1 MKKALRIL
9 ILLAVLAAAGY
20 GLYLWQFKPQELLS
34 DLYQTV
40 SAERGDLTATIG
52 ATGVVRSNQSAV
64 LPWQTTGTVDNVYV
78 AEGEQV
84 EANSLL
90 ADLRQTSLPQAI
102 ILAEVELN
110 TARKALEDM
119 QTSAETARIA
129 AKQSIATYAQAVKA
143 AQYQLDNFI
152 VPTEYAGLDAM
163 EALQLTEGRLD
174 QARAAFEP
182 VKFNSSNDPT
192 RERLK
197 DDLDRAQADYNTAV
211 RRLDL
216 EYRLDVARANL
227 EKAEQDYAKW
237 EKGPDPADV
246 ANANAR
252 IAAAQATMNLAGI
265 TAPFTG
271 SITRV
276 LAKVGDQASLGKMA
290 FQIDDLTRLL
300 VDVSVSEVD
309 INRVRVGQEVSL
321 SFDAILDK
329 LYEGEVV
336 EVSRVGSSTQGIV
349 DFIVTVELSDP
360 DEQVKPGMTAAVNMV
375 VNQLQDVL
383 QVPNRAVRLVDG
395 NRVVYILKDD
405 QLIPVE
411 IELGA
416 SSDLMSEV
424 LSGELQLGDLIVLN
438 PPVVFELNGP
448 PPFVQ
453 QR

>member
-1 MKKALRIL
+1 MKKVLRIL
-9 ILLAVLAAAGY
+9 IVLAVLAAAGY
-20 GLYLWQFKPQELLS
+20 GLYLWQFKPQESLS
-34 DLYQTV
+34 DLYQIV

-78 AEGEQV
+78 AEGQQV
-84 EANSLL
+84 EADSLL

-110 TARKALEDM
+110 SARKALEDM
-119 QTSAETARIA
+119 QTSADSARIA

-152 VPTEYAGLDAM
+152 IPTEYAGLDAM
-163 EALQLTEGRLD
+163 DALQLTEGRLD
-174 QARAAFEP
+174 LARAAFEP
-182 VKFNSSNDPT
+182 VKFNSSSDPT

-197 DDLDRAQADYNTAV
+197 EELDRAQADYNTAV

-216 EYRLDVARANL
+216 EYRLDVASANL
-227 EKAEQDYAKW
+227 DKAEQDYAKW

-271 SITRV
+271 RITRV
-276 LAKVGDQASLGKMA
+276 QTKIGDQASLGKMA

-329 LYEGEVV
+329 LYKGEVV

-360 DEQVKPGMTAAVNMV
+360 DEQVKPGMTAAVNVV

-383 QVPNRAVRLVDG
+383 LVPNRAVRLVDG
-395 NRVVYILKDD
+395 SRVVYILKDD
-405 QLIPVE
+405 QLVPVE

-438 PPVVFELNGP
+438 PPVVFESNGP

>member
-20 GLYLWQFKPQELLS
+20 GLYLWQFKPQESLS

-78 AEGEQV
+78 DEGEQV
-84 EANSLL
+84 EADSLL

-119 QTSAETARIA
+119 QTNAETARIA

-143 AQYQLDNFI
+143 AQYQLDNFT

-163 EALQLTEGRLD
+163 AALQLTEGRLD

-197 DDLDRAQADYNTAV
+197 DELDRAQADYNTAV

-227 EKAEQDYAKW
+227 DKAEQDYARW

-276 LAKVGDQASLGKMA
+276 LAKIGDQASLGKMA

-336 EVSRVGSSTQGIV
+336 EVSGVGSSTQGIV

-375 VNQLQDVL
+375 VNQLQDIL

-405 QLIPVE
+405 QLVPVE

-438 PPVVFELNGP
+438 PPVVFESNGP

>member
-1 MKKALRIL
+1 
-9 ILLAVLAAAGY
+9 
-20 GLYLWQFKPQELLS
+20 
-34 DLYQTV
+34 
-40 SAERGDLTATIG
+40 
-52 ATGVVRSNQSAV
+52 
-64 LPWQTTGTVDNVYV
+64 
-78 AEGEQV
+78 
-84 EANSLL
+84 
-90 ADLRQTSLPQAI
+90 
-102 ILAEVELN
+102 
-110 TARKALEDM
+110 
-119 QTSAETARIA
+119 
-129 AKQSIATYAQAVKA
+129 
-143 AQYQLDNFI
+143 
-152 VPTEYAGLDAM
+152 
-163 EALQLTEGRLD
+163 
-174 QARAAFEP
+174 
-182 VKFNSSNDPT
+182 
-192 RERLK
+192 
-197 DDLDRAQADYNTAV
+197 
-211 RRLDL
+211 
-216 EYRLDVARANL
+216 
-227 EKAEQDYAKW
+227 
-237 EKGPDPADV
+237 
-246 ANANAR
+246 
-252 IAAAQATMNLAGI
+252 
-265 TAPFTG
+265 
-271 SITRV
+271 
-276 LAKVGDQASLGKMA
+276 MA

-329 LYEGEVV
+329 LYKGKVV

-405 QLIPVE
+405 QLVPVE

-438 PPVVFELNGP
+438 PPVVFESNGP

>member
-9 ILLAVLAAAGY
+9 IVLVVLAAAGY
-20 GLYLWQFKPQELLS
+20 GLYLWQFKPQESLS

-84 EANSLL
+84 EADSLL

-110 TARKALEDM
+110 SARKALDDM
-119 QTSAETARIA
+119 ETSAETARIA

-143 AQYQLDNFI
+143 AQYQLDNFT
-152 VPTEYAGLDAM
+152 VPTEYTGLDAM
-163 EALQLTEGRLD
+163 EALLLTEGRLD

-182 VKFNSSNDPT
+182 VKFNSSNDPI

-197 DDLDRAQADYNTAV
+197 EDLDRAQADYNTAV

-227 EKAEQDYAKW
+227 EKAEQDYARW

-252 IAAAQATMNLAGI
+252 IAAAQATMNLVGI

-329 LYEGEVV
+329 LYKGQVV

-360 DEQVKPGMTAAVNMV
+360 DEQVKPGMTAAVNIV
-375 VNQLQDVL
+375 VNQLKDVL

-405 QLIPVE
+405 QLVPVE

-424 LSGELQLGDLIVLN
+424 LSGDLQLGDLIVLN
-438 PPVVFELNGP
+438 PPVVFESNGP

>member
-20 GLYLWQFKPQELLS
+20 GLYLWQFQPQESLS

-40 SAERGDLTATIG
+40 SADRGDLTATIG
-52 ATGVVRSNQSAV
+52 ATGVVRSNQSAL
-64 LPWQTTGTVDNVYV
+64 LPWQTTGTVESVSV
-78 AEGEQV
+78 KEGDRVPAGE
-84 EANSLL
+84 LL
-90 ADLRQTSLPQAI
+90 AELRQTSLPQAI

-110 TARKALEDM
+110 SAQKALQDL
-119 QTSAETARIA
+119 QSSAETARIA
-129 AKQSIATYAQAVKA
+129 AKQAIATYAQAVKQ
-143 AQYQLDNFI
+143 AQYQLDNFTI
-152 VPTEYAGLDAM
+152 PSEYASLETM

-174 QARAAFEP
+174 LARAAFEP
-182 VKFNSSNDPT
+182 VKFNSSGDPT

-197 DDLDRAQADYNTAV
+197 EELDRAQADYNSAV
-211 RRLDL
+211 RRLEL
-216 EYRLDVARANL
+216 EYRLDVARDNL
-227 EKAEQDYAKW
+227 KKAQSDYDRWEQ
-237 EKGPDPADV
+237 GPDPADL

-252 IAAAQATMNLAGI
+252 IAAAQATLNLARI
-265 TAPFTG
+265 TAPFAGT
-271 SITRV
+271 ITRA
-276 LAKVGDQASLGKMA
+276 LAKAGDQAAPGTLA
-290 FQIDDLTRLL
+290 FQIDDLSRLL

-309 INRVRVGQEVSL
+309 INRVQPGQPVSL

-329 LYEGEVV
+329 VYEGKVV
-336 EVSRVGSSTQGIV
+336 EVSQVGTNTQGIV

-360 DEQVKPGMTAAVNMV
+360 DEQVKPGMTAAVNVV

-395 NRVVYILKDD
+395 NRVVYILKGD
-405 QLIPVE
+405 QLVPVQ

-424 LSGELQLGDLIVLN
+424 LSGELQAGNLIVLN
-438 PPVVFELNGP
+438 PPVVFESNGP

-453 QR
+453 RR

>member
-20 GLYLWQFKPQELLS
+20 GLYLWQFKPQESLS

-84 EANSLL
+84 EADSLL

-329 LYEGEVV
+329 LYKGKVV

-405 QLIPVE
+405 QLVPVE

-424 LSGELQLGDLIVLN
+424 LSGELQVGDLIVLN
-438 PPVVFELNGP
+438 PPVVFESNGP

>member
-1 MKKALRIL
+1 MLPGTTWRKRI
-9 ILLAVLAAAGY
+9 
-20 GLYLWQFKPQELLS
+20 GLCQ
-34 DLYQTV
+34 
-40 SAERGDLTATIG
+40 
-52 ATGVVRSNQSAV
+52 
-64 LPWQTTGTVDNVYV
+64 
-78 AEGEQV
+78 
-84 EANSLL
+84 
-90 ADLRQTSLPQAI
+90 
-102 ILAEVELN
+102 
-110 TARKALEDM
+110 
-119 QTSAETARIA
+119 
-129 AKQSIATYAQAVKA
+129 
-143 AQYQLDNFI
+143 
-152 VPTEYAGLDAM
+152 
-163 EALQLTEGRLD
+163 
-174 QARAAFEP
+174 
-182 VKFNSSNDPT
+182 
-192 RERLK
+192 
-197 DDLDRAQADYNTAV
+197 
-211 RRLDL
+211 
-216 EYRLDVARANL
+216 
-227 EKAEQDYAKW
+227 W

-309 INRVRVGQEVSL
+309 INRVSVGQEVSL

-329 LYEGEVV
+329 LYKGEVV

-360 DEQVKPGMTAAVNMV
+360 DEQVKPGMTAAVNVV

-405 QLIPVE
+405 QLVPVE

-424 LSGELQLGDLIVLN
+424 LSGELQVGDLTLN
-438 PPVVFELNGP
+438 PPVVFESNGP

>member
-9 ILLAVLAAAGY
+9 ILLVVLAATGY
-20 GLYLWQFKPQELLS
+20 GLYLWQFKPQESLS

-78 AEGEQV
+78 DEGEQV
-84 EANSLL
+84 EADSLL

-119 QTSAETARIA
+119 QTNAETARIA

-143 AQYQLDNFI
+143 AQYQLDNFT

-163 EALQLTEGRLD
+163 AALQLTEGRLD

-197 DDLDRAQADYNTAV
+197 DELDRAQADYNTAV

-227 EKAEQDYAKW
+227 DKAEQDYARW

-276 LAKVGDQASLGKMA
+276 LAKIGDQASLGKMA

-336 EVSRVGSSTQGIV
+336 EVSGVGSSTQGIV

-375 VNQLQDVL
+375 VNQLQDIL

-405 QLIPVE
+405 QLVPVE

-438 PPVVFELNGP
+438 PPVVFESNGP

>member
-20 GLYLWQFKPQELLS
+20 GLYLWQFKPQESLS

-84 EANSLL
+84 EADSLL

-227 EKAEQDYAKW
+227 DKAEQDYAKW

-349 DFIVTVELSDP
+349 DFIVTVELNDP

-375 VNQLQDVL
+375 VNKLQDVL

-405 QLIPVE
+405 QLVPVE

-438 PPVVFELNGP
+438 PPVVFESNGP

>member
-1 MKKALRIL
+1 MKKALRIS

-20 GLYLWQFKPQELLS
+20 GFYLWQFKPQESLS

-84 EANSLL
+84 EADSLL

-349 DFIVTVELSDP
+349 DFIVTVELSEP

-375 VNQLQDVL
+375 VNKLQDVL

-405 QLIPVE
+405 QLVPVE

-424 LSGELQLGDLIVLN
+424 FSGELQLGDLIVLN
-438 PPVVFELNGP
+438 PPVVFESNGP

>member
-9 ILLAVLAAAGY
+9 IVLVVLAAAGY
-20 GLYLWQFKPQELLS
+20 GLYLWQFKPQESLS

-40 SAERGDLTATIG
+40 SAERGGLTATIG

-78 AEGEQV
+78 DEGEQV
-84 EANSLL
+84 QADSLL
-90 ADLRQTSLPQAI
+90 ADLRQSSLPQAI

-143 AQYQLDNFI
+143 AQYQLDNFT

-163 EALQLTEGRLD
+163 AALQLTEGRLD

-197 DDLDRAQADYNTAV
+197 EDLDRAQADYNTAV

-227 EKAEQDYAKW
+227 DKAEQDYARW

-290 FQIDDLTRLL
+290 FQIDDLTHLL

-329 LYEGEVV
+329 LYKGEVV

-360 DEQVKPGMTAAVNMV
+360 DEQVKPGMTAAVNIV

-383 QVPNRAVRLVDG
+383 QVPNRAVRLEDG

-405 QLIPVE
+405 QLVPVE

-438 PPVVFELNGP
+438 PPVVFESNGP